1 MKILA
6 PAKVNLFLRILYKRD
21 DGYHEI
27 CTLMQR
33 IAVFDE
39 MDLELKEKGIELI
52 TEGAEVPPGLDNLA
66 GKAAQI
72 FLQAAG
78 LDKGVRIRLRKKI
91 PVAAGLGGGSS
102 DAASV
107 LIGLN
112 KILKMKWSKE
122 YLQALGASI
131 GADVPFFIGQKAA
144 LAEGIGEKLIPVIL
158 PKNLW
163 YVILVPPWPISTSW
177 AYAAF
182 DELKE
187 NKKFKKEITK
197 EYSQIEDILPLMD
210 NDLEKVTFQKYPE
223 LAIMKKKLIVE
234 GARGALMSGS
244 GPAIYGLFSS
254 RKEAEEV
261 AQKMVL
267 PATWKI
273 LIAQGLADENIINS

>member
-1 MKILA
+1 MRILA
-6 PAKVNLFLRILYKRD
+6 PAKVNLFLRILRKRN

-27 CTLMQR
+27 CTLMQQ

-39 MDLELKEKGIELI
+39 MDIEVIEKGIELI
-52 TEGAEVPPGLDNLA
+52 PEGAEVPAGLENLA

-107 LIGLN
+107 LMGLN
-112 KILKMKWSKE
+112 EMLEVKWSKE
-122 YLQALGASI
+122 YLQTLGIRI

-144 LAEGIGEKLIPVIL
+144 LAKGIGEKLIPVIL
-158 PKNLW
+158 PQNLW
-163 YVILVPPWPISTSW
+163 YVLLVPPWPISTSW

-187 NKKFKKEITK
+187 NREPEEKITE
-197 EYSQIEDILPLMD
+197 EYCQIEDILTIMN
-210 NDLEKVTFQKYPE
+210 NDLEKVAFQKYPE

-254 RKEAEEV
+254 RKEAEAV
-261 AQKMVL
+261 AQKMAI
-267 PATWKI
+267 PSEWKS
-273 LIAQGLADENIINS
+273 LIAQGLGDEYN